1 MEQLLY
7 DRQSP
12 VLNLEDLLVTAEKE
26 LVLLD
31 LGIGGQGR
39 QTCIQST
46 VKSPQ
51 GKCSTAIIPGQSNTP
66 NREL

>member
-31 LGIGGQGR
+31 LGIWRAR
-39 QTCIQST
+39 QADMHSVHSKEPTRKMFDCDHPWAEQHT
-46 VKSPQ
+46 
-51 GKCSTAIIPGQSNTP
+51 
-66 NREL
+66 